1 LYPFGFGLSYSSF
14 EFGDATVSSDSITTE
29 GAAELSVSV
38 RNSGARS
45 GVAVVQLYLSDPV
58 AQVTRPVQQLIG
70 FTRVPLEPGQT
81 AHVRFEVHAD
91 RTAFTGRDLRR
102 IVEPGEIVL
111 RVGPSSRDAEAVRLQ
126 MTGDTRVVPL
136 PRLTTPVSVSH

>member
-1 LYPFGFGLSYSSF
+1 
-14 EFGDATVSSDSITTE
+14 
-29 GAAELSVSV
+29 V

-81 AHVRFEVHAD
+81 ARVRFEVHAD
-91 RTAFTGRDLRR
+91 RTAFTGRGLQR

-111 RVGPSSRDAEAVRLQ
+111 RVGPSSRDTEAVRVQ
-126 MTGDTRVVPL
+126 MTGDMRVVPR
-136 PRLTTPVSVSH
+136 PHLTTPVSVSR